1 MLCVFVDFIRQK
13 CRRLFGETCI
23 ALGSFGIL
31 TKRVGLAV
39 NFLSCPFIQLK
50 RRDEMQ
56 EASRQRL
63 ILMLGNTKRNF
74 LVTCNKYFAS
84 EGALYRQS
92 EESIPLPATHQPSRS
107 LLVCGNDLLHL
118 LVTAHIDATSVM
130 NMLWPD
136 LQHSLHLTIH
146 SHTTGIFENQ
156 SHWLFR
162 SCQQKLPEQKTQE
175 LKLLTEHSYSI
186 LNLPFGLFLSAG
198 YANMPP

>member
-1 MLCVFVDFIRQK
+1 MENLNRTRQ
-13 CRRLFGETCI
+13 FWD
-23 ALGSFGIL
+23 L
-31 TKRVGLAV
+31 TKASGPGSELPVL
-39 NFLSCPFIQLK
+39 LK

-56 EASRQRL
+56 DKQASRQRL

-74 LVTCNKYFAS
+74 LVMRTNALHQKERCTDNLKKAS
-84 EGALYRQS
+84 RY
-92 EESIPLPATHQPSRS
+92 LPTHQPSRS
-107 LLVCGNDLLHL
+107 LLVCGDDLLHL

-130 NMLWPD
+130 NMLWLD
-136 LQHSLHLTIH
+136 LQHSLHLTVH
-146 SHTTGIFENQ
+146 SHTTGIFEHQ

-162 SCQQKLPEQKTQE
+162 SCQQKLPEPETQE